1 MSAAQTH
8 PTTVRYPA
16 RSGFGAA
23 LALIALVALAI
34 VAFAVGQSGLSVGP
48 RAAAPAHGLADHRLQ
63 RVGEIN
69 TGAPDVPTSP
79 TVDYWAGVE
88 SAQGIGTKAVAAPV
102 PWMDDPG
109 RWAVSK
115 TQADALDAQ
124 LAGAQAEAAIRFGAE
139 VDLQARL
146 HQQAVD
152 RLAAQAAAN
161 DAAYQNQ
168 VSSIAERERRIAV
181 PNDRGDGGAFPYP

>member
-34 VAFAVGQSGLSVGP
+34 VAFAVGQSGLSVAP
-48 RAAAPAHGLADHRLQ
+48 RAAAPAHDLADYRLQ

-88 SAQGIGTKAVAAPV
+88 LAKGIGTKAVAAPA

-109 RWAVSK
+109 RWAASK
-115 TQADALDAQ
+115 AQA
-124 LAGAQAEAAIRFGAE
+124 AGAQAEAARRLKAE
-139 VDLQARL
+139 MDLQATL
-146 HQQAVD
+146 HPTAGDQ
-152 RLAAQAAAN
+152 LAAQGAAN

-168 VSSIAERERRIAV
+168 VSSVADRERRIAL

>member
-8 PTTVRYPA
+8 PTTVQYPA

-48 RAAAPAHGLADHRLQ
+48 RAAAPAHDLADYRLQ

-88 SAQGIGTKAVAAPV
+88 FGEG
-102 PWMDDPG
+102 DRHEGRCGPG
-109 RWAVSK
+109 
-115 TQADALDAQ
+115 ALDGRPRP
-124 LAGAQAEAAIRFGAE
+124 LGRVEG
-139 VDLQARL
+139 
-146 HQQAVD
+146 
-152 RLAAQAAAN
+152 
-161 DAAYQNQ
+161 
-168 VSSIAERERRIAV
+168 
-181 PNDRGDGGAFPYP
+181 PGGRG